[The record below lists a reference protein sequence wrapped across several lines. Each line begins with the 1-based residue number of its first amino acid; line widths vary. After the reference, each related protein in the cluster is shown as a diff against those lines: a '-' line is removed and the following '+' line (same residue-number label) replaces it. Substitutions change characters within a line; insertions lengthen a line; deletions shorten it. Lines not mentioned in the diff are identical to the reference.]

1 MIPIMDGALEGAARV
16 FAGEFSRSTESVTVP
31 SGDNIP
37 RVLTPTGAACGRI
50 LVAGAL
56 TEMSDTGSL
65 IRCRLADPTGVFT
78 IELNGSASGNGKSEL
93 SDAMKR
99 VPVPSFL
106 VVVGR
111 AQIRSGNVA
120 APAVIRP
127 ESVQIVSRA
136 VRDAWVVRTAEST
149 LDRLS
154 SMADALS
161 GNDADPVVVAAISR
175 YAMTWAGLREI
186 VAMVES
192 ALAGV
197 APAPASTPAD
207 AGPGAAAPDAKEV
220 LTAILTELQGP
231 RGMEVAELVAQAV
244 LRGVP
249 KERAEEG
256 IAEMIR
262 EDDCYQP
269 QKGSVKLL

>member
-1 MIPIMDGALEGAARV
+1 MIPIMDGALEGAVRV
-16 FAGEFSRSTESVTVP
+16 FAGEFSCSTGSVTVP
-31 SGDNIP
+31 PGDNTP

-50 LVAGAL
+50 LVAGAV
-56 TEMSDTGSL
+56 TEITDAASS

-78 IELNGSASGNGKSEL
+78 IELNGSTGGNGKTDL
-93 SDAMKR
+93 SDAIKR

-111 AQIRSGNVA
+111 AQIRSGNHP

-127 ESVQIVSRA
+127 EYVQVVNRA

-149 LDRLS
+149 LDRLDS
-154 SMADALS
+154 IADALS
-161 GNDADPVVVAAISR
+161 GNTADPVVMAAISH
-175 YAMTWAGLREI
+175 YAMTWSGLLEF

-197 APAPASTPAD
+197 APAPTSVPAD
-207 AGPGAAAPDAKEV
+207 AGPVAAGPDAKEV
-220 LTAILTELQGP
+220 LTAILAELQGP
-231 RGMEVAELVAQAV
+231 RGMEVTELVAQAV

-262 EDDCYQP
+262 NDDCYQP